1 MPGMKDTLK
10 AVSIDL
16 FHKKGYFATS
26 ISDIARAA
34 GIQKSSIYYHYA
46 TKEDILFDILSTTL
60 ADLNATLQK
69 ALESV
74 QGAENRMR
82 AAILIHTIF
91 HLERQKEVIIADS
104 ELRGLSAKT
113 YKTIIKQRDE
123 YERKF
128 QVLIKAGMQEGVF
141 RKVDYKIISYAII
154 TMSTSVCWWYRPQG
168 RLDQK
173 AIAEIYTDFTM
184 TGLKGSDQKAVV
196 KRVRKGRR

>member
-1 MPGMKDTLK
+1 VPGMKDTLK
-10 AVSIDL
+10 AASIDL

-60 ADLNATLQK
+60 ADLNSTLQS
-69 ALESV
+69 ALENV
-74 QGAENRMR
+74 DGAENRMR
-82 AAILIHTIF
+82 AAILSHTIF

-104 ELRGLSAKT
+104 ELRGLTAET
-113 YKTIIKQRDE
+113 YKSIIEQRDE

-128 QVLIKAGMQEGVF
+128 QALIKVGMEAHVF
-141 RKVDYKIISYAII
+141 HPADFKIISYAII

-173 AIAEIYTDFTM
+173 AIAEIYTDFIM
-184 TGLKGSDQKAVV
+184 TGLKGRDRKAFV

>member
-1 MPGMKDTLK
+1 VPGMKDTLK

-46 TKEDILFDILSTTL
+46 TKEEILFDILSTTL
-60 ADLNATLQK
+60 ADLNSNLQN
-69 ALESV
+69 ALENVEGS
-74 QGAENRMR
+74 EKRMR
-82 AAILIHTIF
+82 AAILSHTVF

-104 ELRGLSAKT
+104 ELRGLTAET

-128 QVLIKAGMQEGVF
+128 QALIKAGLEEQVF
-141 RKVDYKIISYAII
+141 RTADYKIISYAII

-173 AIAEIYTDFTM
+173 AIAEIYTDFIM
-184 TGLKGSDQKAVV
+184 TGLKGRDHKAGV
-196 KRVRKGRR
+196 KRDRKGRR

>member
-1 MPGMKDTLK
+1 MKDTLK

-46 TKEDILFDILSTTL
+46 TKEEILFDILSTTL
-60 ADLNATLQK
+60 ADLNSNLQN
-69 ALESV
+69 ALENVEGS
-74 QGAENRMR
+74 EKRMR
-82 AAILIHTIF
+82 AAILSHTVF

-104 ELRGLSAKT
+104 ELRGLTAET

-128 QVLIKAGMQEGVF
+128 QALIKAGLEEQVF
-141 RKVDYKIISYAII
+141 RTADYKIISYAII

-173 AIAEIYTDFTM
+173 AIAEIYTDFIM
-184 TGLKGSDQKAVV
+184 TGLKGRDHKAGV
-196 KRVRKGRR
+196 KRDRKGRR

>member
-1 MPGMKDTLK
+1 MKDTLK

-46 TKEDILFDILSTTL
+46 TKEDILFDILGTTL
-60 ADLNATLQK
+60 ADLNATLQN
-69 ALESV
+69 ALENV

-82 AAILIHTIF
+82 AAILSHTIF
-91 HLERQKEVIIADS
+91 HLERQKEVIISDS
-104 ELRGLSAKT
+104 ELRGLTAKT
-113 YKTIIKQRDE
+113 HKTIIKQRDE
-123 YERKF
+123 YERKV
-128 QVLIKAGMQEGVF
+128 QALIKAGMEAGVF
-141 RKVDYKIISYAII
+141 RKADYKIISYAII

-173 AIAEIYTDFTM
+173 AIAEIYTDFIM
-184 TGLKGSDQKAVV
+184 TGLKGRDDKAIV
-196 KRVRKGRR
+196 KGVRKGRR

>member
-1 MPGMKDTLK
+1 MKDTLK

-16 FHKKGYFATS
+16 FYKKGYFATS

-34 GIQKSSIYYHYA
+34 GIQKSSIYYHYP

-60 ADLNATLQK
+60 ADLNSTLQN
-69 ALESV
+69 ALENV
-74 QGAENRMR
+74 DGAENRMR
-82 AAILIHTIF
+82 AAILSHTIF
-91 HLERQKEVIIADS
+91 HLKRQKEVIIADS
-104 ELRGLSAKT
+104 ELRGLTTGT
-113 YKTIIKQRDE
+113 YKSIIKQRDE

-128 QVLIKAGMQEGVF
+128 QALLKAGMEEEVF
-141 RKVDYKIISYAII
+141 HLGDYKIISYAII

-173 AIAEIYTDFTM
+173 AIAEIYTDFIM
-184 TGLKGSDQKAVV
+184 TGLKGRDRKAVV

>member
-1 MPGMKDTLK
+1 MKDTLK

-60 ADLNATLQK
+60 ADLNVTLRNT
-69 ALESV
+69 LENT

-82 AAILIHTIF
+82 AAILSHTIF

-104 ELRGLSAKT
+104 ELRGLTAET

-128 QVLIKAGMQEGVF
+128 QALIKAGMERGVF
-141 RKVDYKIISYAII
+141 LKGDYKIISYAII

-168 RLDQK
+168 RLDKK
-173 AIAEIYTDFTM
+173 AIAEIYTNFIM
-184 TGLKGSDQKAVV
+184 TGLKGTESKADG
-196 KRVRKGRR
+196 KRSRKGRR

>member
-1 MPGMKDTLK
+1 MKDTLK

-60 ADLNATLQK
+60 ADLNVTFQNALQK
-69 ALESV
+69 V
-74 QGAENRMR
+74 HGAENRMR
-82 AAILIHTIF
+82 AAILSHTIF

-104 ELRGLSAKT
+104 ELRGLSVKT

-123 YERKF
+123 YERKV
-128 QVLIKAGMQEGVF
+128 QALIKAGMEQRVF
-141 RKVDYKIISYAII
+141 RKADYKIISYAII

-173 AIAEIYTDFTM
+173 AIAEIYTDFIM
-184 TGLKGSDQKAVV
+184 TGLKGRDDKAIV
-196 KRVRKGRR
+196 KGVRKGRR